1 MAPQTLNKEEGE
13 QLELTC
19 EVSKATAQHT
29 HLSITWYLM
38 KDGEGSQASKIIS
51 LSKDFTLLPGPL
63 FTERFAAG
71 DVRLDKLGVTTFRL
85 SMGRLQPSDQG
96 QLFCEAS
103 EWIQDPDET
112 WTSITKKQTDRTTL
126 RVQPTGNYLL
136 RKFINMLVVG
146 IWGISFCL
154 FGFFSLFL
162 AVPHVLRDLGF
173 LTRDWISA
181 LSSESLES

>member
-13 QLELTC
+13 PLELTC
-19 EVSKATAQHT
+19 EVAKATAQHT

-38 KDGEGSQASKIIS
+38 KDGEGSQASQIIS

-63 FTERFAAG
+63 FTKRFAAG

-96 QLFCEAS
+96 QLFCEAT

-112 WTSITKKQTDRTTL
+112 WTSITKKQTDQTTL
-126 RVQPTGNYLL
+126 RVQPAGNYLL
-136 RKFINMLVVG
+136 RKFINMLMVG
-146 IWGISFCL
+146 ISGDIFL
-154 FGFFSLFL
+154 FGVFFFFSFFWLCHMSCRIL
-162 AVPHVLRDLGF
+162 A
-173 LTRDWISA
+173 S
-181 LSSESLES
+181 